1 MKRLRRLVLCVVVG
15 GCTCGTTAAVLA
27 AADDVPKAPSAAG
40 KAAGE
45 GIARRKRMPAG
56 PRELL
61 PPSGTV
67 GTTLPGSTMGTTPG
81 YSTTVPPL
89 APLPTPPSV
98 GPAKPQSEQAPKRS
112 LADCMKLW
120 ERATHM
126 TKQEWRATC
135 QRSIKAAE
143 AADRANAALD
153 RAARKK
159 KKREGALRQP

>member
-1 MKRLRRLVLCVVVG
+1 MKRLRRLALCVVLG
-15 GCTCGTTAAVLA
+15 GCAAGASTVVVAAPDVLPTAA
-27 AADDVPKAPSAAG
+27 DAAG
-40 KAAGE
+40 KAFAE
-45 GIARRKRMPAG
+45 GTARRKRMPAG
-56 PRELL
+56 QRELL
-61 PPSGTV
+61 PPAGSSGT
-67 GTTLPGSTMGTTPG
+67 TTPGSTLGTTPG

-98 GPAKPQSEQAPKRS
+98 GPAVPQSVEQAPKRS

-143 AADRANAALD
+143 DASKANAALD

-159 KKREGALRQP
+159 KKKR